1 MELSMKTLHP
11 AASGSFHP
19 AANPPCVRSLQLSRS
34 AKTLS
39 QKRGKKREMC
49 LSESLTKNISRR
61 SPCRRYADLWVRAP
75 AGKVRGN
82 QVIWPE
88 NTMFV
93 RGGVRAGG
101 GQVDERRSRRRLRTL
116 TLLQQAG
123 NKMAAGSKDGYR
135 KLGIVQ
141 RPEIQKGLTPHAAA
155 GGGLRYFLW
164 HLYLCVGMWHQT
176 SAARLESS
184 LKKGIICNIRTSK
197 E

>member
-1 MELSMKTLHP
+1 MELSMKILHP

-39 QKRGKKREMC
+39 QKRGEKREMC

-61 SPCRRYADLWVRAP
+61 SLPPLCWPVSQSSSWK
-75 AGKVRGN
+75 GSGN

-88 NTMFV
+88 NTMFVRGGV

-141 RPEIQKGLTPHAAA
+141 RPRNTKRPHSTCCSRRWFEVLFMA
-155 GGGLRYFLW
+155 FIS
-164 HLYLCVGMWHQT
+164 LCGHI
-176 SAARLESS
+176 SS
-184 LKKGIICNIRTSK
+184 MQSDIRPQRRG
-197 E
+197 

>member
-39 QKRGKKREMC
+39 QKRGEKREMC

-61 SPCRRYADLWVRAP
+61 SLCRRYADLWVRAP

-141 RPEIQKGLTPHAAA
+141 RPRNPKRPHHTCCSRRWFEVLFMA
-155 GGGLRYFLW
+155 FIS
-164 HLYLCVGMWHQT
+164 LCGHILSMQ
-176 SAARLESS
+176 SD
-184 LKKGIICNIRTSK
+184 IRPQRCG
-197 E
+197 

>member
-39 QKRGKKREMC
+39 QKRGEKREMC

-75 AGKVRGN
+75 AGKVQGN

-141 RPEIQKGLTPHAAA
+141 RPRNTKRPHSTCCSRRWFEVLFMAFISLCGHVTSDLSGAVRVEFKE
-155 GGGLRYFLW
+155 GH
-164 HLYLCVGMWHQT
+164 HL
-176 SAARLESS
+176 
-184 LKKGIICNIRTSK
+184 
-197 E
+197 